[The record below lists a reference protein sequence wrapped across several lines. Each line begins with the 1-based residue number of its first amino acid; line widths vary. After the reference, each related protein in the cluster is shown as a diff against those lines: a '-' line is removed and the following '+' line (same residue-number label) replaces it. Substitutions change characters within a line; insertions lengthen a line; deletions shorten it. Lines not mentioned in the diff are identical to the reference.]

1 MAVPLFIAALAAAQA
16 APQPATAATPAT
28 LEERYGRSFM
38 SPMGEPFFGR
48 TPGEDG
54 LTAWFRQADSNH
66 DGVIT
71 VDEMKADA
79 QRFFEALDSDHD
91 GEIGPDEISHY
102 EEVIAP
108 QVGNPSFHGAQPIAA
123 AASDRTA
130 SGERRGGKRHHGAG
144 GFRGGFG
151 GDDETSAGRYGLLEI
166 PEPVMS
172 ADADFNRGVSV
183 AEFSNA
189 AAQRFQQ
196 LDASRTG
203 RLSLPELQSIR
214 GEAVSAS
221 RRRPVDKSDQ
231 EPPMDANADTGGPG
245 M

>member
-1 MAVPLFIAALAAAQA
+1 MAVPLLIAAAAAAAQA
-16 APQPATAATPAT
+16 VPPSVPASGAAT

-54 LTAWFRQADSNH
+54 LTAWFRQTDLNH

-79 QRFFEALDSDHD
+79 QQFFDMLDSDHD
-91 GEIGPDEISHY
+91 GEIGPDEITHY
-102 EEVIAP
+102 EDVIAP

-123 AASDRTA
+123 AATDQSA
-130 SGERRGGKRHHGAG
+130 SGGRRGGKRHHEG

-151 GDDETSAGRYGLLEI
+151 GDDEASAGRYGLLQI

-172 ADADFNRGVSV
+172 ADADFNRGVSA

-196 LDASRTG
+196 LDVSRTG
-203 RLSLPELQSIR
+203 RLTLPELQNIR
-214 GEAVSAS
+214 GAAAAAS
-221 RRRPVDKSDQ
+221 RRPPVDKSQDA
-231 EPPMDANADTGGPG
+231 PPMDANADTGGPG
-245 M
+245 